1 MNFFWK
7 GRRELECPE
16 ANGPPHLAAQKL
28 SREIELAR
36 VRIRLYLDNTAAHQL
51 LLIGS
56 IYNLLEA
63 RHDQEF
69 LRLANKHGHNVAQTN
84 VKYQKELVVLNK
96 ATLQDLCG
104 FLEYLKGAFTLW
116 KVRRV
121 IAKKKEKLQDGRKSG
136 QDTRDSRQ
144 DGAKL
149 GQDFSVSGPAGPNS
163 AKNGPNSGSAFA
175 PADLDSAPDFIVDPI
190 SFEIFHEPVIT
201 PSGITYEKSVLYAYL
216 KDHRFK
222 DPITKEVLT
231 MDKLVPNLAVKEA
244 ATAFLAQ
251 NGI

>member
-7 GRRELECPE
+7 GRRELDCPE

-28 SREIELAR
+28 SREIDLAR

-51 LLIGS
+51 PLVGS
-56 IYNLLEA
+56 IFNLLEA

-69 LRLANKHGHNVAQTN
+69 LRLANKHGHNVAHTN
-84 VKYQKELVVLNK
+84 VKYQKELVVLNR

-104 FLEYLKGAFTLW
+104 FLDYLKGAFTQW

-121 IAKKKEKLQDGRKSG
+121 IAKKKEKSH
-136 QDTRDSRQ
+136 
-144 DGAKL
+144 DGAKM
-149 GQDFSVSGPAGPNS
+149 GQDPQ
-163 AKNGPNSGSAFA
+163 NGPSLVSETRAFA